1 MADDVTL
8 EDLQKVY
15 TQISALQ
22 AAVKELNRLR
32 KIQEEF
38 ASDAFKGVSEDT
50 IANKTSLRALEKRVG
65 EIEKKVK
72 K

>member
-1 MADDVTL
+1 MADVTL
-8 EDLQKVY
+8 EDLQKLY
-15 TQISALQ
+15 TQISASQ
-22 AAVKELNRLR
+22 AGLKETNRLL

-50 IANKTSLRALEKRVG
+50 IANKNSLKALEKRLG
-65 EIEKKVK
+65 DLEKKVK